1 MLECQCHFT
10 REIMNI
16 GPMSY
21 VKPAHI
27 ETILKHL
34 PGKPGVYLLKNR
46 RGKIIYVGKAKR
58 LRNRVRSYF
67 TTQADGN
74 SKTLRMRDEVDDI
87 DFIIT
92 ENEVKALILEE
103 TLIKK
108 HKPRFNIELKDDK
121 RYPYIRVAWAD
132 AFPKV
137 ETTRRILDDG
147 SRYFGPYTAMWVVQK
162 TLSDLRRAFPYLT
175 CDRDITG
182 ADERACL
189 FHDIKLCNAPCI
201 GAVDRA
207 AYRAMIQELM
217 DVLGGKAEAVQ
228 RRLVGEMNGAV
239 ERLNFEKAAGIRDQ
253 LKAIDYITNKHK
265 AVGKNMTDHDVIALA
280 RDDRDATVQI
290 MFIRNGKLI
299 GTDSRTMDN
308 TEGESD
314 QVVLEQ
320 FISQFY
326 ASSSNIPRELI
337 LPSEVEEARILER
350 WLSDKRASSKVS
362 IHVPQRGDKRKLV
375 KLAQENA
382 LESLQMMRA
391 QYEADTTKHE
401 IAMAELMEALKLP
414 RVPNRI
420 ECFDIST
427 TQGTAIVASRI
438 VFVRGAPRKS
448 EYRRFN
454 IRSVSHSGSDDYQS
468 LREAL
473 TRRFLRWRNAQ
484 DGVRDV
490 TPDGRDKD
498 ETWRLLPDLLLIDG
512 GLGQL
517 NVARGVLEEFD
528 LAQRVPLASLAKRIE
543 EIYLPDAAGSVLLP
557 RRSEALYL
565 VQRARDEAHRFAI
578 SSHRVRRRKMGL
590 ASRLE
595 TIPGVGPKRRKVLLK
610 HFENSIDAI
619 RGASVGELAQ
629 INGISQE
636 VALNIKSHLD

>member
-1 MLECQCHFT
+1 MHYE
-10 REIMNI
+10 
-16 GPMSY
+16 
-21 VKPAHI
+21 KPPHI
-27 ETILKHL
+27 ETILKNL
-34 PGKPGVYLLKNR
+34 PAKPGVYLLKNR

-74 SKTLRMRDEVDDI
+74 GKTLRMRGEVEDI

-121 RYPYIRVAWAD
+121 RYPYIRVGWGE

-137 ETTRRILDDG
+137 ETTRRIVNDG
-147 SRYFGPYTAMWVVQK
+147 SRYFGPYSAMWVVQK
-162 TLSDLRRAFPYLT
+162 TLSDLRKAFPYLT
-175 CDRDITG
+175 CDREITG
-182 ADERACL
+182 KDDRACL

-201 GAVDRA
+201 GAVTRDE
-207 AYRAMIQELM
+207 YRFMIQELM
-217 DVLGGKAEAVQ
+217 DVLSGRANDVQ
-228 RRLVGEMNGAV
+228 RRLVNEMNSAA
-239 ERLNFEKAAGIRDQ
+239 ENLNFEKAAGIRDQ
-253 LKAIDYITNKHK
+253 LKAIDFITNKHK
-265 AVGKNMTDHDVIALA
+265 AVGKSMTDHDVIALA

-299 GTDSRTMDN
+299 GSDSRAMDN
-308 TEGESD
+308 TEGETD
-314 QVVLEQ
+314 AVVLEQ

-326 ASSSNIPRELI
+326 ANSANIPRELI
-337 LPSEVEEARILER
+337 LPQEVEEARILER
-350 WLSDKRASSKVS
+350 WLSDRRAGARVT

-375 KLAQENA
+375 GLAQENA

-401 IAMAELMEALKLP
+401 MAMAELQADLGLP

-427 TQGTAIVASRI
+427 TQGTAIVASRV

-454 IRSVSHSGSDDYQS
+454 IRSVSHAGSDDYLS
-468 LREAL
+468 MSEAL
-473 TRRFLRWRNAQ
+473 TRRFTRWKHA
-484 DGVRDV
+484 VEKEAEL
-490 TPDGRDKD
+490 TPDGVAKD

-512 GLGQL
+512 GKGQL
-517 NVARGVLEEFD
+517 NTAKAVLDEFG
-528 LAQRVPLASLAKRIE
+528 LADRVPLASLAKRIE
-543 EIYLPDAAGSVLLP
+543 EIFLPGRLDPVLLP

-578 SSHRVRRRKMGL
+578 TSHRKQRRKKGL

-619 RGASVGELAQ
+619 RSASVAELSAV
-629 INGISQE
+629 NGISKE